1 METRVHAGRA
11 LQLEEAWKTC
21 ILKDAAVLCE
31 NQSIQVC
38 NISGLI
44 FDTGRCGRMT
54 RSSVIVGGIQDIKAV
69 SLAARLTG
77 NGHVHSLDNRC
88 VNDLYMYKSPIT
100 VH

>member
-1 METRVHAGRA
+1 M
-11 LQLEEAWKTC
+11 
-21 ILKDAAVLCE
+21 
-31 NQSIQVC
+31 
-38 NISGLI
+38 
-44 FDTGRCGRMT
+44 
-54 RSSVIVGGIQDIKAV
+54 IVGGIQDIKAV